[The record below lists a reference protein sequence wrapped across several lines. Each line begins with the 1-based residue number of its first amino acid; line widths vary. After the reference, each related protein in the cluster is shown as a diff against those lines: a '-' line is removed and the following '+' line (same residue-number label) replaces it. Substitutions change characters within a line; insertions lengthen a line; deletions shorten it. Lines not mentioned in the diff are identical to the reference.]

1 VNKEVYCVVGEVQ
14 KQQLTSHVGAYG
26 YWPTANEKK
35 ITAIFA
41 LTYYT
46 ILFSNTTFGNTA
58 YDLRLFSPPAILYKN
73 CRKRSVNADFT
84 CSLSGSE
91 LGEIVTPAAD
101 YSSAM
106 CATCESNT
114 LLLSMP
120 SAMH

>member
-1 VNKEVYCVVGEVQ
+1 MICGYFRP
-14 KQQLTSHVGAYG
+14 QLQ
-26 YWPTANEKK
+26 
-35 ITAIFA
+35 II
-41 LTYYT
+41 
-46 ILFSNTTFGNTA
+46 
-58 YDLRLFSPPAILYKN
+58 YKN
-73 CRKRSVNADFT
+73 CRKGNVSYADFT

-120 SAMH
+120 SAMHSSNDPRILACRWVGGLGLRVA